1 MPERSDLIKVSKMTQ
16 QDLPE
21 VLAIEQTSFPMPFSE
36 NMFRTEL
43 LLDVASLWVVKI
55 DGRVAGYLDY
65 WKVADEMHVITIAVH
80 KDFKKRNIAS
90 KLLEHMIHDA
100 KRRAVKTI
108 SLDVRV
114 SNTPAL
120 HLYNKYGFQQTGV
133 RKGYYQDNRED
144 ALMMTLHTNNI

>member
-55 DGRVAGYLDY
+55 DGRVA
-65 WKVADEMHVITIAVH
+65 AV
-80 KDFKKRNIAS
+80 S
-90 KLLEHMIHDA
+90 
-100 KRRAVKTI
+100 
-108 SLDVRV
+108 
-114 SNTPAL
+114 
-120 HLYNKYGFQQTGV
+120 
-133 RKGYYQDNRED
+133 
-144 ALMMTLHTNNI
+144 

>member
-80 KDFKKRNIAS
+80 KDF
-90 KLLEHMIHDA
+90 
-100 KRRAVKTI
+100 
-108 SLDVRV
+108 
-114 SNTPAL
+114 
-120 HLYNKYGFQQTGV
+120 
-133 RKGYYQDNRED
+133 
-144 ALMMTLHTNNI
+144 

>member
-1 MPERSDLIKVSKMTQ
+1 MSEPLTVVKMTEK
-16 QDLPE
+16 DLPE
-21 VLAIEQTSFPMPFSE
+21 VLAIEQASFPMPFSE

-55 DGRVAGYLDY
+55 EERVAGYLDY

-80 KDFKKRNIAS
+80 QEFKRKNIAS

-100 KRRAVKTI
+100 RHRKVSFI

-120 HLYNKYGFQQTGV
+120 HLYNKYGFSADG
-133 RKGYYQDNRED
+133 G
-144 ALMMTLHTNNI
+144 